1 MGTFNILNGVPL
13 MKRWLKRT
21 LFGAIGAGFIFGGLA
36 ACSHHGDM
44 HGWRGASA
52 EDAAKFQA
60 RAVDWVT
67 RELKLDDAQKVQ
79 LVALADQLRA
89 QRDKMRGTG
98 SDPRAELNALVAGPR
113 FERAQAKALV
123 DSKAQAVTQA
133 GPALIDAFGD
143 FYDGLRPEQQ
153 ARVRELMAKRGR
165 HAWRG

>member
-1 MGTFNILNGVPL
+1 

-79 LVALADQLRA
+79 LVALADQMRT
-89 QRDKMRGTG
+89 QRDKMRGPDA
-98 SDPRAELNALVAGPR
+98 DPRTQLNALVAGPR
-113 FERAQAKALV
+113 FERAQAKSLV
-123 DSKAQAVTQA
+123 ESKAQVVTQA
-133 GPALIDAFGD
+133 SPALIDAFGD

-153 ARVRELMAKRGR
+153 AKVRELMARRG
-165 HAWRG
+165 HHGWRG

>member
-1 MGTFNILNGVPL
+1 
-13 MKRWLKRT
+13 MKRWIKRT
-21 LFGAIGAGFIFGGLA
+21 LFGALGAVFVFGGLA
-36 ACSHHGDM
+36 ACSHRGP
-44 HGWRGASA
+44 HGWQGASA

-89 QRDKMRGTG
+89 QREKMRGPGT
-98 SDPRAELNALVAGPR
+98 DPRAEINALVAGPR

-123 DSKAQAVTQA
+123 DSKTQAVAQA

-143 FYDGLRPEQQ
+143 FYDGLRPDQQ
-153 ARVRELMAKRGR
+153 SRLRELMARRG
-165 HAWRG
+165 HHGWRG